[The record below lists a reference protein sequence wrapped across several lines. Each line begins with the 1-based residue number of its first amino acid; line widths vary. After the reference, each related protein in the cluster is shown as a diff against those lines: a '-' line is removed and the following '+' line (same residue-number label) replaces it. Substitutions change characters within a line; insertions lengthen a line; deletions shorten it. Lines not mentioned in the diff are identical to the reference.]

1 MGRKV
6 SFKEKKPSGPG
17 RKAKKQG
24 DPQFPKALLASDDPK
39 RLSHKQKKR
48 AAKRMQKQQKFQGKK
63 EKVKAKLKEK
73 KLQLMGDSDDEEVAG
88 TSDQEE
94 MANGKKQKFAAM
106 KRPSSDVDSEMDT
119 DDENAVKISNL
130 DDVSGDS
137 DSEKDDFDD
146 EEEEDDDEDLLP
158 IEKATKRLKKKAK
171 MDKKLAEEELQLNI
185 ADQEKDFKLP
195 EEGEE
200 EVKSLE
206 EVNQRIKEVTRVL
219 ANFKTHRQEGKSRQD
234 YLDVLRKDLCLYY
247 SYNDFL
253 MSTLMNIF
261 PLSELTEFLE
271 ASETERPL
279 TIRTNN
285 LKTRRRDLA
294 AKLIDRGVNLDP
306 IGPWSKVGLV
316 IYAAQVP
323 LGATPEYLAGH
334 YTIQGAS
341 SMLPVMALAPQENER
356 ILDMCSAP
364 GGKSSHIAS
373 LMKNTGVLV
382 ANDANS
388 ERIKAVIGNFHR
400 LGVVNAIVSCED
412 GVKFPKIMSGFDRVL
427 LDAPCTGTG
436 VIAKDPSVKAS
447 KSAIDVQKCYNLQ
460 RKLILSAIDCLSAKS
475 SSGGYLV
482 YSTCS
487 ILPEENEWV
496 IDYALKKRNV
506 KLVPTGL
513 DFGVEGFVN
522 YRQHRFHPSLN
533 LTRRYYP
540 HTHNMDGFF
549 VAKLKKFSDTIPAQA
564 EGADDEVEEPFE
576 ETLSKEDR
584 KELEKQGKTENFEG
598 KKPLKN
604 KKKDKRH
611 IVKDFGKQKPQVNGK
626 KTPQKGSQQKP
637 GTPKQQT
644 PKQTPAKQQQTPKQ
658 ETSKQQTPKKQQS
671 PKGSQEG
678 QQFKKKEDK
687 SSEVAKKLGKA
698 LKKNQQKN
706 KAFNKREQM
715 KAFKTKKK
723 GPNPKE
729 RGKKF

>member
-6 SFKEKKPSGPG
+6 SFRDKEPSGPG
-17 RKAKKQG
+17 RKARKQG
-24 DPQFPKALLASDDPK
+24 DPKFSKEFMGASDGPK
-39 RLSHKQKKR
+39 KLSHKQKKR
-48 AAKRMQKQQKFQGKK
+48 AAKRVQKEQKFLGKK
-63 EKVKAKLKEK
+63 EKVKAQLKEK
-73 KLQLMGDSDDEEVAG
+73 KMQLLEDSSDEEP
-88 TSDQEE
+88 SE
-94 MANGKKQKFAAM
+94 MANGFKKGKMRQNFVSLKPAA
-106 KRPSSDVDSEMDT
+106 SDSELDSEMDE
-119 DDENAVKISNL
+119 DMDEDAVKIGNL
-130 DDVSGDS
+130 DDVSEDS
-137 DSEKDDFDD
+137 GSEERDDFDG
-146 EEEEDDDEDLLP
+146 DDDGDLLP
-158 IEKATKRLKKKAK
+158 FEKASKKLKEKARE
-171 MDKKLAEEELQLNI
+171 DKKLAEEELKLNI
-185 ADQEKDFKLP
+185 ADQEEFKLP
-195 EEGEE
+195 EEGDEE
-200 EVKSLE
+200 GPKSLD
-206 EVNQRIKEVTRVL
+206 EVQQRIREIMRVL
-219 ANFKTHRQEGKSRQD
+219 ADFKAHRQEGKSRQD
-234 YLDVLRKDLCLYY
+234 YMDVLRKDLCLYY

-261 PLSELTEFLE
+261 PLGELVEFLE

-294 AKLIDRGVNLDP
+294 TKLIDRGVNLDP

-316 IYAAQVP
+316 IYSAQVP

-356 ILDMCSAP
+356 ILDMCAAP

-382 ANDANS
+382 SNDANS

-412 GVKFPKIMSGFDRVL
+412 GVKFPKIMAGFDRVL

-436 VIAKDPSVKAS
+436 VIAKDASVKAS
-447 KSAIDVQKCYNLQ
+447 KSQVDVQRCYNLQ

-475 SSGGYLV
+475 PSGGYLV

-549 VAKLKKFSDTIPAQA
+549 VAKLKKFSDTLPPGS
-564 EGADDEVEEPFE
+564 EPNDNDEEPFE
-576 ETLSKEDR
+576 NTLSKEDK
-584 KELEKQGKTENFEG
+584 KELERQTKIENFSGKQPKKVKKDKKHIIKDFSKQING
-598 KKPLKN
+598 KKPAQKPVQEKNNPDTPKAATTEIKKSSNAQDKVHQKVGKTLK
-604 KKKDKRH
+604 K
-611 IVKDFGKQKPQVNGK
+611 IKQKNR
-626 KTPQKGSQQKP
+626 
-637 GTPKQQT
+637 
-644 PKQTPAKQQQTPKQ
+644 
-658 ETSKQQTPKKQQS
+658 
-671 PKGSQEG
+671 
-678 QQFKKKEDK
+678 
-687 SSEVAKKLGKA
+687 
-698 LKKNQQKN
+698 
-706 KAFNKREQM
+706 AFIKREQM
-715 KAFKTKKK
+715 KSIKKK
-723 GPNPKE
+723 GPIKE
-729 RGKKF
+729 KGRNKKF

>member
-6 SFKEKKPSGPG
+6 SFREKQPAGPG

-24 DPQFPKALLASDDPK
+24 DPEFSKAFLGANDGPKK
-39 RLSHKQKKR
+39 VSHKQRKR
-48 AAKRMQKQQKFQGKK
+48 AAKRLQKEQKFQGKK

-73 KLQLMGDSDDEEVAG
+73 KMQLLGDSSDEEENPKAL
-88 TSDQEE
+88 
-94 MANGKKQKFAAM
+94 NGKKKPNFVSL
-106 KRPSSDVDSEMDT
+106 KPPSSDPESEDEMDS
-119 DDENAVKISNL
+119 DENEDAVKIGNL

-137 DSEKDDFDD
+137 DSERDDFDG
-146 EEEEDDDEDLLP
+146 DDDEDLLP
-158 IEKATKRLKKKAK
+158 IEKATKKLKKKAK
-171 MDKKLAEEELQLNI
+171 EDKKLAEEELKLNI
-185 ADQEKDFKLP
+185 ADQEMDFQLP
-195 EEGEE
+195 EEGAEE
-200 EVKSLE
+200 AKSLD
-206 EVNQRIKEVTRVL
+206 EVQARIKDIIRVL

-234 YLDVLRKDLCLYY
+234 YLDVLKRDLCLYY

-253 MSTLMNIF
+253 MSTLMNTF
-261 PLSELTEFLE
+261 PMAELVEFLE

-294 AKLIDRGVNLDP
+294 TKLIDRGVNLDP

-316 IYAAQVP
+316 IYSAQVP

-356 ILDMCSAP
+356 ILDMCAAP

-412 GVKFPKIMSGFDRVL
+412 GIKFPKIMTGFDRVL

-436 VIAKDPSVKAS
+436 VIAKDASVKAS
-447 KSAIDVQKCYNLQ
+447 KSEVDVQRCYNVQ

-549 VAKLKKFSDTIPAQA
+549 VAKLKKFSDTLPSA
-564 EGADDEVEEPFE
+564 ADSTEVDEEPFE
-576 ETLSKEDR
+576 NTLSKEDR
-584 KELEKQGKTENFEG
+584 KELERQTKKDTFDGKHA
-598 KKPLKN
+598 KKV
-604 KKKDKRH
+604 KKKEKKH
-611 IVKDFGKQKPQVNGK
+611 IVKDFSKANGK
-626 KTPQKGSQQKP
+626 
-637 GTPKQQT
+637 PK
-644 PKQTPAKQQQTPKQ
+644 
-658 ETSKQQTPKKQQS
+658 S
-671 PKGSQEG
+671 
-678 QQFKKKEDK
+678 FN
-687 SSEVAKKLGKA
+687 VAKAEVKDVKTSSKGDEKVAQKLGKA
-698 LKKNQQKN
+698 LKKGQEKN
-706 KAFNKREQM
+706 KAAFKRDQM
-715 KAFKTKKK
+715 KSFKGQKK
-723 GPNPKE
+723 GFPTREKQKG
-729 RGKKF
+729 RKF

>member
-6 SFKEKKPSGPG
+6 SFKDKKPSGPG

-24 DPQFPKALLASDDPK
+24 DPHFAKALLASDDPK
-39 RLSHKQKKR
+39 KQSHKQKKR
-48 AAKRMQKQQKFQGKK
+48 AAKRGQKQQKFQGKK
-63 EKVKAKLKEK
+63 EKVKTMLKEK
-73 KLQLMGDSDDEEVAG
+73 KLQLLGDSDDDVAG
-88 TSDQEE
+88 GSSDEDV
-94 MANGKKQKFAAM
+94 ANGGKQRNFVSL
-106 KRPSSDVDSEMDT
+106 RPPASDSEMDT
-119 DDENAVKISNL
+119 DEDAVKVGNL
-130 DDVSGDS
+130 DDVSGD
-137 DSEKDDFDD
+137 DTDEENDDLD
-146 EEEEDDDEDLLP
+146 EEEDDEDLLP
-158 IEKATKRLKKKAK
+158 IEKATKRLKQKARE
-171 MDKKLAEEELQLNI
+171 DKKLADEELKLNI
-185 ADQEKDFKLP
+185 ANQEMGFKFP
-195 EEGEE
+195 EEGDEDL
-200 EVKSLE
+200 KTLE
-206 EVNQRIKEVTRVL
+206 EVQQRIRDVIRVL
-219 ANFKTHRQEGKSRQD
+219 GNFREQREEGKSRQE
-234 YLDVLRKDLCLYY
+234 YMDVLRKDLCTYY

-253 MSTLMNIF
+253 MTTLMNIF
-261 PLSELTEFLE
+261 PLAELVEFLE

-306 IGPWSKVGLV
+306 IGPWSKVGLA

-334 YTIQGAS
+334 YSIQGAS

-412 GVKFPKIMSGFDRVL
+412 GVKFPKIMTGFDRVL

-436 VIAKDPSVKAS
+436 VIAKDASVKAS
-447 KSAIDVQKCYNLQ
+447 KSPIDVQKCYNLQ

-540 HTHNMDGFF
+540 HAHNMDGFF
-549 VAKLKKFSDTIPAQA
+549 VAKLKKFSDTIPA
-564 EGADDEVEEPFE
+564 GAANEPDEEPFE
-576 ETLSKEDR
+576 DTLSKEDR
-584 KELEKQGKTENFEG
+584 KELEKQTQKDTFDA
-598 KKPLKN
+598 KKPN
-604 KKKDKRH
+604 RKKKDKRH
-611 IVKDFGKQKPQVNGK
+611 VVKDFGKQQKPQMNGK
-626 KTPQKGSQQKP
+626 KIQGENVEKPQG
-637 GTPKQQT
+637 
-644 PKQTPAKQQQTPKQ
+644 A
-658 ETSKQQTPKKQQS
+658 SKAP
-671 PKGSQEG
+671 E
-678 QQFKKKEDK
+678 KKEKDK
-687 SSEVAKKLGKA
+687 EDVVAKKVGKV

-706 KAFNKREQM
+706 KATNKREQM
-715 KAFKTKKK
+715 KTFKKK

-729 RGKKF
+729 KGKKFK

>member
-6 SFKEKKPSGPG
+6 SFRDKPASGPG
-17 RKAKKQG
+17 RKTKKQG
-24 DPQFPKALLASDDPK
+24 DPKFTKGFLPVHDEHKK
-39 RLSHKQKKR
+39 LSHKQKKR
-48 AAKRMQKQQKFQGKK
+48 ASKRHQKEQKFQGKK

-73 KLQLMGDSDDEEVAG
+73 KMQLLEDSSDEE
-88 TSDQEE
+88 E
-94 MANGKKQKFAAM
+94 MNGG
-106 KRPSSDVDSEMDT
+106 RPNFVSLKPPRADPESDSEMDT
-119 DDENAVKISNL
+119 DEDAVKVGNL
-130 DDVSGDS
+130 DDVSGSES
-137 DSEKDDFDD
+137 DSDDFD
-146 EEEEDDDEDLLP
+146 EEEDEDLLP
-158 IEKATKRLKKKAK
+158 IEKATKKLKKKAK
-171 MDKKLAEEELQLNI
+171 EDKKLAEEELKLNI
-185 ADQEKDFKLP
+185 ADQETDFQLP
-195 EEGEE
+195 EEGVEE
-200 EVKSLE
+200 AKSLD
-206 EVNQRIKEVTRVL
+206 EVQQRIKEVIRVL

-234 YLDVLRKDLCLYY
+234 YLDVLKGDLCLYY

-261 PLSELTEFLE
+261 PMAELVEFLE

-294 AKLIDRGVNLDP
+294 TKLIDRGVNLDP

-316 IYAAQVP
+316 IYSAQVP

-334 YTIQGAS
+334 YSIQGAS

-388 ERIKAVIGNFHR
+388 ERIKAVLGNFHR

-412 GVKFPKIMSGFDRVL
+412 GIKFPKIMTGFDRVL

-436 VIAKDPSVKAS
+436 VIAKDQSVKAS
-447 KSAIDVQKCYNLQ
+447 KAEADVQRCYNMQ

-475 SSGGYLV
+475 PTGGYLV

-506 KLVPTGL
+506 KLVSTGL

-549 VAKLKKFSDTIPAQA
+549 VAKLKKFSDTLPPGTDTNDI
-564 EGADDEVEEPFE
+564 EEEPFE
-576 ETLSKEDR
+576 NTLSKEDK
-584 KELEKQGKTENFEG
+584 KELEKRTKKHTFEAKTP
-598 KKPLKN
+598 KKA
-604 KKKDKRH
+604 KKKEKKH
-611 IVKDFGKQKPQVNGK
+611 IVKDFKQVNGK
-626 KTPQKGSQQKP
+626 KAPPKP
-637 GTPKQQT
+637 VQPEAKEIPKI
-644 PKQTPAKQQQTPKQ
+644 PKIPSTE
-658 ETSKQQTPKKQQS
+658 ETTK
-671 PKGSQEG
+671 
-678 QQFKKKEDK
+678 DK
-687 SSEVAKKLGKA
+687 VTQKLGRA
-698 LKKNQQKN
+698 LKKKQEKN
-706 KAFNKREQM
+706 KAINKREQM
-715 KAFKTKKK
+715 KTFKMKKK
-723 GPNPKE
+723 GPFTKE
-729 RGKKF
+729 KGRKF

>member
-1 MGRKV
+1 MIVFSR
-6 SFKEKKPSGPG
+6 SG
-17 RKAKKQG
+17 
-24 DPQFPKALLASDDPK
+24 ASDEPK
-39 RLSHKQKKR
+39 KLSHKQKKR
-48 AAKRMQKQQKFQGKK
+48 AAKRVQKEQKFQGKK
-63 EKVKAKLKEK
+63 EKVKAHMKEK
-73 KLQLMGDSDDEEVAG
+73 KMQLLADSSDEESSEMAPGGINGLKKGKMKQNFVSLKPPASDSELDSDMDEE
-88 TSDQEE
+88 
-94 MANGKKQKFAAM
+94 
-106 KRPSSDVDSEMDT
+106 MDE
-119 DDENAVKISNL
+119 DAVKVGNL
-130 DDVSGDS
+130 DDVSE
-137 DSEKDDFDD
+137 DSESEERDNFDG
-146 EEEEDDDEDLLP
+146 DDDGDLLP
-158 IEKATKRLKKKAK
+158 FEKASKKLKEKAK
-171 MDKKLAEEELQLNI
+171 KDKKLAEEELKLNI
-185 ADQEKDFKLP
+185 AHQEEFKLP
-195 EEGEE
+195 EEDDEE
-200 EVKSLE
+200 GPKSLD
-206 EVNQRIKEVTRVL
+206 EVQQRIREIMRVL
-219 ANFKTHRQEGKSRQD
+219 ADFKAHRQEGKSRQD
-234 YLDVLRKDLCLYY
+234 YMDVLRKDLCLYY

-261 PLSELTEFLE
+261 PLGELVEFLE

-294 AKLIDRGVNLDP
+294 TKLIDRGVNLDP

-316 IYAAQVP
+316 IYSAQVP

-356 ILDMCSAP
+356 ILDMCAAP

-382 ANDANS
+382 SNDANS

-412 GVKFPKIMSGFDRVL
+412 GVKFSKIMAGFDRVL

-436 VIAKDPSVKAS
+436 VIAKDASVKAS
-447 KSAIDVQKCYNLQ
+447 KSQVDVQRCYNLQ

-475 SSGGYLV
+475 PSGGYLV

-549 VAKLKKFSDTIPAQA
+549 VAKLKKFSDTLPPGS
-564 EGADDEVEEPFE
+564 EPNDDDEEPFE
-576 ETLSKEDR
+576 NTLSKEDK
-584 KELEKQGKTENFEG
+584 KELERQTKIDTFDGKQP
-598 KKPLKN
+598 KKV
-604 KKKDKRH
+604 KKDKKH
-611 IVKDFGKQKPQVNGK
+611 IVKDFSKQINGK
-626 KTPQKGSQQKP
+626 KPAQKAVQEKKKP
-637 GTPKQQT
+637 ETPKA
-644 PKQTPAKQQQTPKQ
+644 P
-658 ETSKQQTPKKQQS
+658 TSEIKKPSNAQ
-671 PKGSQEG
+671 
-678 QQFKKKEDK
+678 DK
-687 SSEVAKKLGKA
+687 MHQKVGKA
-698 LKKNQQKN
+698 LKKIKQKN
-706 KAFNKREQM
+706 RAFIKREQM
-715 KAFKTKKK
+715 RNIKKK
-723 GPNPKE
+723 GPIKE
-729 RGKKF
+729 KGRNKKI